1 MKVSERVPG
10 IGETIRKGGT
20 TPGHART
27 RGVGT
32 GHPGP
37 ARSPR
42 CCPLGIEYSQ
52 RDVVSS
58 HRRTPATSPRRSAHQ
73 IGARRV
79 PTGGE
84 VPTLESFSRG
94 GVRAA
99 SGPAA
104 VYPAGRG
111 ILPAGNTREECL
123 FLLYGIGR
131 NGKGTFIKT
140 LTEMLGDYAGTA
152 DFSTFVQRTGDG
164 GPRDDIANMKGR
176 HMVSAQESREGASL
190 AESIIKWLTGGDLVR
205 ARRIYENSF
214 EFQPTHKIWLASN
227 HKPAVRG
234 TDAAIWSRIKLIP
247 FAVSFEG
254 REDRGLKDALR
265 EELPGILAWSVQG
278 CVLWQKDGLQFPET
292 VTKATEEYRAENDQV
307 GR

>member
-42 CCPLGIEYSQ
+42 GLPLGIEYSQ

-111 ILPAGNTREECL
+111 ILPDRK
-123 FLLYGIGR
+123 Y
-131 NGKGTFIKT
+131 
-140 LTEMLGDYAGTA
+140 
-152 DFSTFVQRTGDG
+152 
-164 GPRDDIANMKGR
+164 PRRMP
-176 HMVSAQESREGASL
+176 V
-190 AESIIKWLTGGDLVR
+190 
-205 ARRIYENSF
+205 
-214 EFQPTHKIWLASN
+214 P
-227 HKPAVRG
+227 
-234 TDAAIWSRIKLIP
+234 
-247 FAVSFEG
+247 
-254 REDRGLKDALR
+254 ALR
-265 EELPGILAWSVQG
+265 NWTKRKRDIHQDTHRNAW
-278 CVLWQKDGLQFPET
+278 
-292 VTKATEEYRAENDQV
+292 
-307 GR
+307 